1 MKKNKIKSTQIEQV
15 KLKTI
20 SELDPEPCCD
30 GLNVRD
36 LRQMAL
42 DWYLVL
48 ESSEVREFIEDKF
61 ELSNEEIEEGKVNV
75 LWKVD
80 EVE

>member
-1 MKKNKIKSTQIEQV
+1 
-15 KLKTI
+15 
-20 SELDPEPCCD
+20 
-30 GLNVRD
+30 
-36 LRQMAL
+36 MAL

-75 LWKVD
+75 LWKGD